1 MQVGAGM
8 LLHIGGEGLVI
19 GKQFLAQRLQAAVPR
34 GFLRRMADEDIELR
48 TDRPRIDVAHEAA
61 DVLHLPAPSFVA
73 LDALCREHR
82 VAEPVG
88 DCQLVDLRLCKLDEF
103 HAEALQLVHLLLALR
118 FADRWNRRHRS
129 YHNAP
134 MPKRHGFTFEQ
145 GELHDMAEQVLARAT
160 RGGASGCECEVSE
173 GYGLTV
179 TVRKGKPDT
188 IEHNRDRSIG
198 VTIYFGE
205 RPKVRRGHA
214 STSDVSRAALEQ
226 TVDAALA
233 IARHTAEDDCAGL
246 PDAELL
252 AKKARDLD
260 LFHPW
265 ALGTEEAIA
274 LAKRCEDAA
283 FATAPVI
290 KNSEGATVST
300 QQSQFLLA
308 NSLGFRGGFPGSR
321 HYLSCSVIAQE
332 KGLMQRDDWYSA
344 SRVPRKIADA
354 RALGRY
360 AAQRAAAR
368 LRARKIATCQ
378 VPVLFE
384 APVAIGL
391 LGHFVSAV
399 NGGNLYRKT
408 SFLVDSL
415 GKEVFSRNVQIEERP
430 FERQGSASTTFDDEG
445 VATCERSVV
454 RNGVLQGYF
463 LGSYSA
469 RKLGMKSTGNAGG
482 HHNLV
487 LASDGPD
494 FRGMLRKMGR
504 GLLVTELLGQGI
516 NLVTGDYSRGA
527 AGYWVDGGEIQF
539 PVEEITIAGNLRDMF
554 KGIAAVG
561 ADVLARSGRE
571 SGSILIERMTIAGE

>member
-1 MQVGAGM
+1 
-8 LLHIGGEGLVI
+8 
-19 GKQFLAQRLQAAVPR
+19 
-34 GFLRRMADEDIELR
+34 
-48 TDRPRIDVAHEAA
+48 
-61 DVLHLPAPSFVA
+61 
-73 LDALCREHR
+73 
-82 VAEPVG
+82 
-88 DCQLVDLRLCKLDEF
+88 
-103 HAEALQLVHLLLALR
+103 
-118 FADRWNRRHRS
+118 
-129 YHNAP
+129 
-134 MPKRHGFTFEQ
+134 MPKRHGFTFDAA
-145 GELHDMAEQVLARAT
+145 ELHDMAEQVLAHAKRA
-160 RGGASGCECEVSE
+160 GASGCDCEVSE
-173 GYGLTV
+173 AYGLTV

-188 IEHNRDRSIG
+188 IEHNRDRSVG
-198 VTIYFGE
+198 VTLYMGE

-214 STSDVSRAALEQ
+214 STSDLSKAALEQ

-246 PDAELL
+246 PEPELL
-252 AKKARDLD
+252 AKETKDLD

-265 ALGTEEAIA
+265 ALSTEEAIA

-290 KNSEGATVST
+290 RNSEGATVST
-300 QQSQFLLA
+300 QQSQFVLA

-321 HYLSCSVIAQE
+321 HYLSCAVIAE
-332 KGLMQRDDWYSA
+332 ERGLMQRDDWYSA
-344 SRVPRKIADA
+344 SRVPGKIAEP

-378 VPVLFE
+378 APVLFE
-384 APVAIGL
+384 APAAIGL

-399 NGGNLYRKT
+399 NGGSLYRKT

-415 GKEVFSRNVQIEERP
+415 GKEVFSRNVQIEEKP
-430 FERQGSASTTFDDEG
+430 FERQGSASTPFDDEG
-445 VATCERSVV
+445 VATRERSVV
-454 RNGVLQGYF
+454 RDGVLQGYF

-469 RKLGMKSTGNAGG
+469 RKLGMQTTGNAGG

-487 LASDGPD
+487 LRSDGPN
-494 FRGMLRKMGR
+494 FAGMLRKMRR

-561 ADVLARSGRE
+561 ADVLVRSGRAC
-571 SGSILIERMTIAGE
+571 GSILLENMTIAGQ